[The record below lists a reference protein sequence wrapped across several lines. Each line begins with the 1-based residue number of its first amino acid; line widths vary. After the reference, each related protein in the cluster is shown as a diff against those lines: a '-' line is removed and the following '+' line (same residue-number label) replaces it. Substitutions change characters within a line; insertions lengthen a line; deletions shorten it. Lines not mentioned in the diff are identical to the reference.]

1 MPDMAG
7 TVTPERTATVSESA
21 RILVVD
27 DERSMREMLAILLK
41 REGHEVAV
49 AESGKAA
56 IALLDERP
64 FDLVVSD
71 ARMPDLDGLEVLR
84 HARSINPSIIAIMV
98 TAYGSP
104 DLIRGVAQLGV
115 NDYVEKP
122 FNTQALRFRIRKS
135 LDRTPLHPK

>member
-1 MPDMAG
+1 MA
-7 TVTPERTATVSESA
+7 ATVPARDTPARSTESA

-27 DERSMREMLAILLK
+27 DERSMREMLAILLR

-49 AESGKAA
+49 AENGRAA
-56 IALLDERP
+56 IDLLNQRP
-64 FDLVVSD
+64 FDLIVSD
-71 ARMPDLDGLEVLR
+71 SRMPDIDGLEVLR
-84 HARSINPSIIAIMV
+84 HARSVNPTIIAIMV

-122 FNTQALRFRIRKS
+122 FNT
-135 LDRTPLHPK
+135 